1 MCLMWCLE
9 SLRVKVNISCQ
20 LMLLVMPVNGRLDGL
35 HAPGLP
41 HGLGGEVGVGPGPV
55 PVSLGLGFLVTNRM

>member
-1 MCLMWCLE
+1 MLE
-9 SLRVKVNISCQ
+9 
-20 LMLLVMPVNGRLDGL
+20 MPVNSRLDGL

-55 PVSLGLGFLVTNRM
+55 PVSLGLGFLVTYRM

>member
-1 MCLMWCLE
+1 MCRMWCLE

-20 LMLLVMPVNGRLDGL
+20 LKLEMPVNGRLDGL

-41 HGLGGEVGVGPGPV
+41 HGLGGEVGVGSGPV
-55 PVSLGLGFLVTNRM
+55 PVSLGLGFLVINRK

>member
-1 MCLMWCLE
+1 MWCLE

-20 LMLLVMPVNGRLDGL
+20 LMLSMPVNGRLDGL